1 MFRSLMPFTPRR
13 DVARAGDPFLSLQRE
28 MNRLFDDAFGG
39 YLTPARGNGGDG
51 ARQLIPSV
59 DVKET
64 DKAIEIEAELPG
76 VEEKDVQVT
85 LEDKVLTIKG
95 EKKAEKEETK
105 KDYYSCERSYGS
117 FLRSFELPANV
128 DAGKV
133 DATFSKGVLKVTVPK
148 VVAAQPKKI
157 EVKTA

>member
-1 MFRSLMPFTPRR
+1 MFRSLLPSTRR
-13 DVARAGDPFLSLQRE
+13 VNDPFLSLQRE

-39 YLTPARGNGGDG
+39 YATPARTGGDG
-51 ARQLIPSV
+51 GARLLIPSV

-64 DKAIEIEAELPG
+64 EKTIEVEAELPG

-85 LEDKVLTIKG
+85 LEDNVLTIKG

-133 DATFSKGVLKVTVPK
+133 NATFAKGVLKVTLPK
-148 VVAAQPKKI
+148 TAAAQAKKI
-157 EVKTA
+157 EVKAG